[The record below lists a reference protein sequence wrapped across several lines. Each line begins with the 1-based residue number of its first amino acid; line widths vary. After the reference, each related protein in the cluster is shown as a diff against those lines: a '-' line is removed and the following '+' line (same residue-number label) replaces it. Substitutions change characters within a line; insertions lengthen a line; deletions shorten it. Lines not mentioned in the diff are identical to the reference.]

1 METIEI
7 VKQLLLALVLGGL
20 IGYERERS
28 HKTAG
33 MRTHALIALSAALLT
48 ILSVHGFS
56 ELANADKV
64 DPTRVMS
71 NIVVGIGF
79 IGGGVILKRGSHVR
93 GITTAATLLTVAI
106 IGITVGLLFNVV
118 AIITTI
124 IVYLVLS
131 LLWRLERKMD
141 TSRHYGDTPEEIQ
154 TGKQDEDEVIHRH

>member
-7 VKQLLLALVLGGL
+7 IKQLLLALILGGVV
-20 IGYERERS
+20 GYERERS

-33 MRTHALIALSAALLT
+33 MRTHALIALGAALLT
-48 ILSVHGFS
+48 MLSVYGFTDVP
-56 ELANADKV
+56 NAEYA
-64 DPTRVMS
+64 DPTRIMS

-93 GITTAATLLTVAI
+93 GITTAATLFTVAI
-106 IGITVGLLFNVV
+106 IGITVGLLFNVI
-118 AIITTI
+118 AIATTV

-131 LLWRLERKMD
+131 FMWRLERKMD

-154 TGKQDEDEVIHRH
+154 TGQQDEDESVHRH